1 MIRINGLK
9 KTLSDAFTL
18 SVGDL
23 QINDGERVALIGM
36 NGSGKST
43 LLRLIAGEL
52 EPDEGTIEYT
62 GPAKT
67 IGYEPQS
74 PYAFRGTIRSNI
86 LLGAK
91 DLGEEDLD
99 RLLENCRLAEL
110 KQKKSSELSG
120 GEKQRMCFA
129 RMLAGCWPTLLL
141 DEPLSAVDI
150 QMARTLERALVQHCE
165 ENGTTLLMCTHL
177 PAQAMAVSTKVL
189 LMDGGQVIEYT
200 DTEQFRTPQTDF
212 AKEFIAQW
220 DIRE

>member
-1 MIRINGLK
+1 MIKISGLK
-9 KTLSDAFTL
+9 KQLSDAFTL

-23 QINDGERVALIGM
+23 QIMDGERVALIGM

-52 EPDEGTIEYT
+52 EPDEGTIECT
-62 GPAKT
+62 GPAKS

-74 PYAFRGTIRSNI
+74 PYVFRGTVRSNI

-91 DLGEEDLD
+91 DLGEEALD
-99 RLLENCRLAEL
+99 ELLEKCQLTEL
-110 KQKKSSELSG
+110 KDKKSSELSG
-120 GEKQRMCFA
+120 GEKQRMCFT
-129 RMLAGCWPTLLL
+129 RMLAGNWPTLLL

-150 QMARTLERALVQHCE
+150 QTARGLENALVDHCKE
-165 ENGTTLLMCTHL
+165 HGTTLLLSTHL

-189 LMDGGQVIEYT
+189 LMDGGKVIEYT
-200 DTEQFRTPQTDF
+200 DTEQFRTPKTDF

-220 DIRE
+220 DIRQ